1 MEPGSVDSIIPADPG
16 QLLDQLIA
24 YPDPGAFA
32 PAVKRLARLYRDY
45 LRFASPP
52 FISERLQLTAEV
64 RLQSELY
71 LPLAEIAAVFRRL
84 YCATLTYPP
93 LFASTPFHNP
103 LSWADLFVS
112 LPDCYQ
118 TSPDPSRLLQRLL
131 DDRQQ
136 LIGFMLHSFFP
147 LRFYGRRWR
156 YPGQLE
162 QIRAWLASNG
172 RRSGLRLLD
181 AACGT
186 GEGGQHLVGLLLQSG
201 RSLDDNL
208 VAGWTLEP
216 LEVWVA
222 DARKTPLAERAA
234 TAVPA
239 AAAWLDGWQYHD
251 GIVFSC
257 CDLLAEVGFDGLEP
271 YDLIVCNG
279 LLGGPIDNAAAE
291 LERVAD
297 NLVDLLAPGGTL
309 FVADSF
315 HGGWRKA
322 LPLADL
328 QALFQRRG
336 LSLSVAG
343 EGFATSRVS

>member
-1 MEPGSVDSIIPADPG
+1 MEPGSVDSIIPAVPG

-136 LIGFMLHSFFP
+136 LIGFMLHSFLP

-186 GEGGQHLVGLLLQSG
+186 GEGGSI
-201 RSLDDNL
+201 S
-208 VAGWTLEP
+208 
-216 LEVWVA
+216 WV
-222 DARKTPLAERAA
+222 
-234 TAVPA
+234 
-239 AAAWLDGWQYHD
+239 Y
-251 GIVFSC
+251 C
-257 CDLLAEVGFDGLEP
+257 C
-271 YDLIVCNG
+271 N
-279 LLGGPIDNAAAE
+279 
-291 LERVAD
+291 
-297 NLVDLLAPGGTL
+297 PGGLWMITSL
-309 FVADSF
+309 RGGRWNRWRS
-315 HGGWRKA
+315 GWRMHGKRHLLNA
-322 LPLADL
+322 LRPLFRQLLPGWMAGNIMT
-328 QALFQRRG
+328 G
-336 LSLSVAG
+336 LSSAVVTCWLRSVLMVWNR
-343 EGFATSRVS
+343 TI